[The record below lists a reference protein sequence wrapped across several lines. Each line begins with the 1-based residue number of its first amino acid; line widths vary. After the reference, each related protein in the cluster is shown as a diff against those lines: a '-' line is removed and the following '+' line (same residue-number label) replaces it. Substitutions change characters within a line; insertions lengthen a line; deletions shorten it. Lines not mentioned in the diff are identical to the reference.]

1 MERCACVQRRVS
13 VSQPYQFV
21 NAFGAQRMRCRE
33 YLRLKV
39 GSRVRTQVSQNANV
53 VVGHR
58 HPLCCLP
65 RWATRIQPRSR
76 VDRTCAC
83 AYHHTLSVSLP
94 RGIRPR
100 TDLRAADPD
109 RCPLSVKPPEHSSI
123 NRSKVAGQASWA
135 GNWGEEGGEL
145 SPEGRVASELAWPG
159 AGAVER
165 RVAVPAVPRSHTI
178 PRCVY
183 FSP

>member
-1 MERCACVQRRVS
+1 MLMSSS
-13 VSQPYQFV
+13 VV
-21 NAFGAQRMRCRE
+21 
-33 YLRLKV
+33 V
-39 GSRVRTQVSQNANV
+39 VV
-53 VVGHR
+53 VVGHPESTEPVR
-58 HPLCCLP
+58 
-65 RWATRIQPRSR
+65 A
-76 VDRTCAC
+76 RTI
-83 AYHHTLSVSLP
+83 TLSLSHS
-94 RGIRPR
+94 
-100 TDLRAADPD
+100 RAAFGHGQISEQPTPTVAH
-109 RCPLSVKPPEHSSI
+109 CPPERSSI

>member
-1 MERCACVQRRVS
+1 MLMSSS
-13 VSQPYQFV
+13 VV
-21 NAFGAQRMRCRE
+21 
-33 YLRLKV
+33 V
-39 GSRVRTQVSQNANV
+39 V

-109 RCPLSVKPPEHSSI
+109 RCPLSVKPPERSSI

-159 AGAVER
+159 AGAVQR
-165 RVAVPAVPRSHTI
+165 RVAAPAPGGGPPRVIPYHACHTRRLCARSTI
-178 PRCVY
+178 
-183 FSP
+183 FAAGNSPAPG